1 MSRLGFAG
9 SLTALLLASA
19 MPAAAAPADDTA
31 AEVLR
36 DCGGNSLPRDQVSS
50 CLERARI
57 VDQSNPSPAIQSLEA
72 KLEQRV
78 RAETDEGVAP
88 APPLGN
94 QAGNDDRDSQ
104 DQGYDPDDNGPPDE
118 DLGPGDHGQSDED
131 MSPDDQ
137 GPPDEDSGPDD
148 QGPPDQDM
156 GPDDRGSQSAA
167 PDDDDEPPVDDG
179 EDGYDNSQP
188 DNSYDTPD
196 APDEDQGPPPDDDE
210 DTDQG

>member
-78 RAETDEGVAP
+78 RAEADEGVAP

-131 MSPDDQ
+131 MS
-137 GPPDEDSGPDD
+137 PDD